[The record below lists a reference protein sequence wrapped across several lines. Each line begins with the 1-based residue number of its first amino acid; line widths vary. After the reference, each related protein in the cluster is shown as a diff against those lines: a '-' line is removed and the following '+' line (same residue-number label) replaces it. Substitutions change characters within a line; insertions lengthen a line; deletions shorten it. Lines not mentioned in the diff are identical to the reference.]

1 MTKHNM
7 GVCYI
12 IFHTHLNTLNFSE
25 QKKGK
30 KEKQPLSLFTLV
42 TINSDQECISHSKF
56 YSLNIRNRILFSHKE
71 NSMLTCGMMRGAR
84 GLCEQ
89 QQKNRKFGLTL

>member
-12 IFHTHLNTLNFSE
+12 IFHIHVNTLNFSD

-30 KEKQPLSLFTLV
+30 EEKQPLSSFTLV
-42 TINSDQECISHSKF
+42 TINSDQACISDSKF
-56 YSLNIRNRILFSHKE
+56 
-71 NSMLTCGMMRGAR
+71 
-84 GLCEQ
+84 
-89 QQKNRKFGLTL
+89 

>member
-25 QKKGK
+25 QKKKGK

-71 NSMLTCGMMRGAR
+71 NSMLT
-84 GLCEQ
+84 
-89 QQKNRKFGLTL
+89 